1 MCSRSF
7 YRLMRNWGL
16 PGTNI
21 CGLKILE
28 ICQVIIPNN
37 PGHLHFTFVFLKCFL
52 NQSSNSL
59 QLLWSLYFTGNFF
72 TSQTFVTVMIRNK
85 ETKKYV
91 KLLRQNSVLIVCI
104 VSITYNS
111 QCTKM
116 SGRRTLV
123 GLYNDLWK
131 KSKKKP
137 GIDAYWWPFY
147 E

>member
-1 MCSRSF
+1 MSITRSNF
-7 YRLMRNWGL
+7 CR
-16 PGTNI
+16 
-21 CGLKILE
+21 LKILE

-91 KLLRQNSVLIVCI
+91 KSLRQNSVLIVCI
-104 VSITYNS
+104 VSITYYS

-116 SGRRTLV
+116 SGRRTCGSLQWLV
-123 GLYNDLWK
+123 K
-131 KSKKKP
+131 EKP
-137 GIDAYWWPFY
+137 GSNAYGDHFTNNVHIT
-147 E
+147 